1 MMTTIVK
8 GRQWI
13 LLFMNILPNTGIELT
28 SSAYLPCLDV
38 GKPKWPIYLPLELF
52 SLVSLQ
58 RYTKVLSPM
67 QRASLVEKSRQKPQD
82 RIRILKS
89 AVGNC
94 YNDDR
99 VLSSCGIFIEKQVS
113 LIEGCVLETPKANV
127 STVSLALNIICS
139 PYAHSS
145 TLGPW
150 KKKCLSEIGVVT
162 QCIAPVKITDQ
173 YLTNVLL
180 KINSKLGGINSL
192 LTIEHSGHLP
202 LIKDTPTMILGIDVS
217 HNSPG
222 RLDSPSIALINTLL
236 MYFLK
241 SILSTDQYLTNVL
254 LKINSK
260 LGGINSLLTIEHSGH
275 LPLIKDIP
283 TMILGMDVSH
293 NLPGRLDSPS
303 IAAAY
308 QHLGEVN
315 VPKFT
320 VIVAQKNHHTKLFL
334 PNGPENVPPGTVV
347 DLITHPRNYDFY
359 MCAHAGMLGTSRP
372 VHYHVLLDEI
382 GFSADGL
389 QNFIH
394 SLSYVNQRSTIATS
408 VVAPICYAHHAA
420 AQMGQLLNLD
430 DLTETGSSPASEG
443 NIPIPELPML
453 HRNVRSS
460 MFFC

>member
-162 QCIAPVKITDQ
+162 QCIAPVKI
-173 YLTNVLL
+173 
-180 KINSKLGGINSL
+180 
-192 LTIEHSGHLP
+192 
-202 LIKDTPTMILGIDVS
+202 
-217 HNSPG
+217 
-222 RLDSPSIALINTLL
+222 
-236 MYFLK
+236 
-241 SILSTDQYLTNVL
+241 TDQYLTNVL